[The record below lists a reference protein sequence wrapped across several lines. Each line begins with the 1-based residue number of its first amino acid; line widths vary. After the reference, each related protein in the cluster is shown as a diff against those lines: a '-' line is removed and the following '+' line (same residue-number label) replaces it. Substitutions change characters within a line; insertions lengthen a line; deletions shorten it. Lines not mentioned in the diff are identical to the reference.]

1 MDPEQLESIAA
12 MFGVLGRLH
21 REAPADAELSLL
33 RELVDQWPLAGS
45 AESEAGLDRWRA
57 SADAG
62 EDADA
67 IRADL
72 HRLYG
77 VAAKAVVAPYES
89 VHREKDALLFG
100 ETTQQVRDAY
110 ARLGLQAPALNR
122 EPDDHLGLELD
133 FLSQAL
139 LLARDA
145 AEAGDADAARRVLDV
160 AASFLREHPLAWVP
174 EAMVRVQD
182 AATTDFM
189 RGLAL
194 LTRAT
199 LDAADR
205 SLPPSGQDAPQA
217 SGPVQQPSEA

>member
-1 MDPEQLESIAA
+1 MNPDQLESIAA

-57 SADAG
+57 SAAAG
-62 EDADA
+62 EGADA

-77 VAAKAVVAPYES
+77 VAAKAVVAPDES

-145 AEAGDADAARRVLDV
+145 TEAGDADAARGVLDV
-160 AASFLREHPLAWVP
+160 AASFLREHPLAWAP
-174 EAMVRVQD
+174 AAMERVRD
-182 AATTDFM
+182 AAATDFL

-205 SLPPSGQDAPQA
+205 SLPPSGRGAPQA
-217 SGPVQQPSEA
+217 SGPAQPPSEA